1 MPQVKSKC
9 ITKYRTKD
17 THIRHC
23 AHCPWLPTRLAP
35 WWSLY
40 IDVEKRSSLVI
51 DTSHKPTRCVRNY
64 IKNELFLV
72 EDSLSHILTVN
83 KFHLSKTIRMREKTC
98 DRELRN
104 TTPKYQ
110 NASTQS
116 RAIKNTKTHKPRA
129 KLQEMI

>member
-17 THIRHC
+17 TPVRHC

-35 WWSLY
+35 WWSLF
-40 IDVEKRSSLVI
+40 IDVEKRSSLVM
-51 DTSHKPTRCVRNY
+51 DTSHRNY

-83 KFHLSKTIRMREKTC
+83 KFH
-98 DRELRN
+98 
-104 TTPKYQ
+104 
-110 NASTQS
+110 
-116 RAIKNTKTHKPRA
+116 
-129 KLQEMI
+129 

>member
-1 MPQVKSKC
+1 M
-9 ITKYRTKD
+9 
-17 THIRHC
+17 
-23 AHCPWLPTRLAP
+23 
-35 WWSLY
+35 
-40 IDVEKRSSLVI
+40 
-51 DTSHKPTRCVRNY
+51 DTSHRPTRYMSNY

-116 RAIKNTKTHKPRA
+116 RAIINTKTHKPRA
-129 KLQEMI
+129 FFYLNVKNVSQNHASKLLASVETSFFFFSSFFEVPR

>member
-1 MPQVKSKC
+1 M
-9 ITKYRTKD
+9 
-17 THIRHC
+17 
-23 AHCPWLPTRLAP
+23 
-35 WWSLY
+35 
-40 IDVEKRSSLVI
+40 
-51 DTSHKPTRCVRNY
+51 DTSHRPTRCVRNY

-129 KLQEMI
+129 KLQEMILKIIKKNPLKERRIVITFFVGRT